1 LQTAQLVELATTSSS
16 ASLSSFLFRRFF
28 DFDFFDVGR
37 SSTFDDAE
45 AAGGSFDA
53 TAAAEEVVVRSGT
66 ATRKSR
72 TQSIHEK

>member
-1 LQTAQLVELATTSSS
+1 LQTAQLVELATSSS

-45 AAGGSFDA
+45 AAGGGFDA
-53 TAAAEEVVVRSGT
+53 AAAEEVVARSGT